1 MSGMDVRA
9 MLILAEGMPGD
20 PRVVDYGALI
30 AAEARHSGTV
40 VGDDVY
46 PTIAAKSAALLH
58 SLLRVEALD
67 ERNRTFAWIVAMR
80 YLSVNG
86 VLMPKVD
93 PAGAVDVLDSVRRG
107 ELGVHELG
115 GWLAEAMR

>member
-1 MSGMDVRA
+1 
-9 MLILAEGMPGD
+9 MPGD

-107 ELGVHELG
+107 ELGVRELG